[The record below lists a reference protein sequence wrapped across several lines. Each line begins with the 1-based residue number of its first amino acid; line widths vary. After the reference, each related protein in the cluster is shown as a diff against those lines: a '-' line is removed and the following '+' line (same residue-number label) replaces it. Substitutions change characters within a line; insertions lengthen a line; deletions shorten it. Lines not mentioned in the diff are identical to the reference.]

1 MAKKRSHGE
10 GSLRQLPNGHWECQ
24 VMIGYKPNGKRDI
37 KSFSAKTQRE
47 AKAKKDK
54 FLKQRAEGLEY
65 GANTGFNEWAD
76 IWYEECKGDVKPTT
90 QESYKYTLQILKDYF
105 GRTKITDIR
114 TMHIEAFL
122 RSLRDA
128 GRSNSALAKCR
139 GMLYQ
144 IFNMAEVNNYVLKNP
159 VALAKKMKRVEQTR
173 KEVFSADQVRDLMEN
188 LPENKIGWSI
198 RLMLGTGMRTQEVLG
213 LEPRHIKADG
223 SEINIEQAVAMV
235 KGTAV
240 ISTPKSSDS
249 IRTIPVPEMVQYCAR
264 RLRDTTD
271 KFVWESPKKPGNPCN
286 PSHFRSQYYKALE
299 SMENIPALSPHC
311 CRHTFVSQMQALGVD
326 LPTIQ
331 NIVGHADIDMTK
343 HYLHVQK
350 PVRDAAAQRFSDA
363 FSKKGRG
370 TFGNILDYVKSS

>member
-1 MAKKRSHGE
+1 MRSCFFDLRA
-10 GSLRQLPNGHWECQ
+10 SLK
-24 VMIGYKPNGKRDI
+24 I
-37 KSFSAKTQRE
+37 
-47 AKAKKDK
+47 
-54 FLKQRAEGLEY
+54 
-65 GANTGFNEWAD
+65 
-76 IWYEECKGDVKPTT
+76 
-90 QESYKYTLQILKDYF
+90 
-105 GRTKITDIR
+105 RTKR
-114 TMHIEAFL
+114 NNEKFL
-122 RSLRDA
+122 RSLRNA
-128 GRSNSALAKCR
+128 GCSNSAIAQCR
-139 GMLYQ
+139 GMLHQ
-144 IFNMAEVNNYVLKNP
+144 IFNMAEANNYVLKNP
-159 VALAKKMKRVEQTR
+159 VALAKKMKKEEQKR
-173 KEVFSADQVRDLMEN
+173 KEVFSADQVRYLMEN

-249 IRTIPVPEMVQYCAR
+249 IRTVPVPEMVQYCAR

-286 PSHFRSQYYKALE
+286 PSHFRNQYYKTLE

-331 NIVGHADIDMTK
+331 NIVGHVDIDMTTY
-343 HYLHVQK
+343 YLHVQK

>member
-37 KSFSAKTQRE
+37 RSFSAKTQRE

-54 FLKQRAEGLEY
+54 FLKQRAAGLEY
-65 GANTGFNEWAD
+65 GANTGFDEWAETWFEMHKD
-76 IWYEECKGDVKPTT
+76 DVKPTT
-90 QESYKYTLQILKDYF
+90 QESYKYTLRLLKDYF
-105 GRTKITDIR
+105 GKTKIADIKPI
-114 TMHIEAFL
+114 HIEKFL
-122 RSLRDA
+122 RKLRKD
-128 GRSNSALAKCR
+128 GRSDSALAQCR

-144 IFNMAEVNNYVLKNP
+144 IFHKAEGNDYVLKNP
-159 VALAKKMKRVEQTR
+159 VAFADKMKQTEKKR
-173 KEVFSADQVRDLMEN
+173 KEVFSADEVRYLMEN

-198 RLMLGTGMRTQEVLG
+198 RLMLGTGMRTQEILG

-240 ISTPKSSDS
+240 ISTPKSDDS
-249 IRTIPVPEMVQYCAR
+249 IRTVPVPEMVQYCAR

-299 SMENIPALSPHC
+299 SLENIPALSPHC

>member
-76 IWYEECKGDVKPTT
+76 IWYEACKSDVKPTT

-105 GRTKITDIR
+105 GRTKIADIR

-159 VALAKKMKRVEQTR
+159 VALAKKMKRVEQNR
-173 KEVFSADQVRDLMEN
+173 KEVFSADQVRYLMEN